1 MILKTLKKIY
11 PTKSDK
17 MLKNMGEDIKKY
29 IEQGIDVSELA
40 DSTVKLIMTRIAAD
54 ESNLKKEDDSRPIP
68 KVNELSSFNISESNE
83 ETDNNYSEKT
93 TEIPKTN

>member
-29 IEQGIDVSELA
+29 IDQGIDVSELA
-40 DSTVKLIMTRIAAD
+40 DSTVKLIMTRIVED
-54 ESNLKKEDDSRPIP
+54 KSNLKKEDDLRPVL
-68 KVNELSSFNISESNE
+68 KVNESSSFDVSEAEE
-83 ETDNNYSEKT
+83 ETDNNYSENT
-93 TEIPKTN
+93 TEFPKTN

>member
-29 IEQGIDVSELA
+29 IDQGIDVSELA